1 MRIHTKLLSISFM
14 SFILLSS
21 SAFAQTPKN
30 TVLICRSKQCAAA
43 EYTMSKEFLFN
54 KLAAFTE
61 HNLGKKILLCEADPV
76 SRVCYNNALTLK
88 ANTSLTKATIEIPY
102 ATLLDAK
109 LTSGKTA
116 LDLILDY
123 QISVGQN
130 RPKCE
135 VAVSQLSVDFIDKV
149 QMRSSDFRC
158 GITNTGNTYFNM
170 TFNINYID
178 FDYGTLGAYYTV
190 ASGGTV
196 QSGKTGY
203 MLMRFTQNMPSTVSE
218 YMLQGPDPDLKSEV
232 YFNGETAAG
241 SDDIIHTSSVEV
253 IPVMPAVKT
262 NITTKKEVTENG
274 DLVSIQEQQIQYTQ
288 DTLNGPVVQTDSK
301 ILQDKTFPKE
311 QKTDTPV
318 SKKPITQ
325 RPVVITPQTSVS
337 YSQTAV
343 VPSPCEKAGCQ
354 PNKTEVSKTE
364 ADDSFWSFF
373 EKILYL
379 ED

>member
-1 MRIHTKLLSISFM
+1 MRIHTKLFSISFM
-14 SFILLSS
+14 SFVLLTSS
-21 SAFAQTPKN
+21 VFAQTPKN

-54 KLAAFTE
+54 KLASFTE

-76 SRVCYNNALTLK
+76 SRVCYNNALSLK
-88 ANTSLTKATIEIPY
+88 ANTALTKATIDIPY

-123 QISVGQN
+123 HISVGQN
-130 RPKCE
+130 QPKCE
-135 VAVSQLSVDFIDKV
+135 VSVSRLNVDFIDKV
-149 QMRSSDFRC
+149 QMHSSDFRC
-158 GITNTGNTYFNM
+158 GITTTGNTYFNM

-178 FDYGTLGAYYTV
+178 FDYGTLGAYYTI
-190 ASGGTV
+190 ASGGAV
-196 QSGKTGY
+196 QSGKSGY
-203 MLMRFTQNMPSTVSE
+203 ILMRFTQNMPSTVSE
-218 YMLQGPDPDLKSEV
+218 YILQGPDPDLKSEV
-232 YFNGETAAG
+232 YLDGKTPIDSN
-241 SDDIIHTSSVEV
+241 DVLHTSSVEV
-253 IPVMPAVKT
+253 IPVVPAVKT

-301 ILQDKTFPKE
+301 ILQDKTFPKK
-311 QKTDTPV
+311 QKEDTLV
-318 SKKPITQ
+318 SKKIMTQ
-325 RPVVITPQTSVS
+325 RPIVITPQTSVS

-343 VPSPCEKAGCQ
+343 VPSPCEKTGCQ